1 MSDPENGFYIKSPK
15 SFLGANISDAQQAV
29 FSTVVEKMLAFIK
42 QETEYVKGIELQQ
55 VVIGRPVNF
64 HGLQGNDG
72 NVQALQI
79 IDKAAKKVGFKD
91 IEFLMEP
98 VAAAYDYEKQLK
110 EEKVVLI
117 LDMGG
122 GTPDCSMIK
131 LGPSYINLDTRQNG
145 ILSYSGKRLG
155 GIDLDNKLALMSI
168 MPHFGKNAL
177 LTNGLPVP
185 ITLFSQAVN
194 INDVRAQQD
203 FSSHRTGNE
212 LARYCNMTND
222 KRLERLKHLR
232 DRKLGL
238 RLNQSA
244 EMAKIHLSKS
254 ENIDL
259 PLHYIEMDLVVPISQ
274 IELAE
279 AIKDELRQFELLINE
294 SLLQAGT
301 QPDTI
306 FVTGGTAISPVIQTW
321 INSIFPDVEV
331 VIGNHFGSVT
341 SGLVT
346 HAQRLFE

>member
-15 SFLGANISDAQQAV
+15 SFLGANTSDAQQAV

-42 QETEYVKGIELQQ
+42 QETEHVKGIELQQ

-72 NVQALQI
+72 
-79 IDKAAKKVGFKD
+79 
-91 IEFLMEP
+91 
-98 VAAAYDYEKQLK
+98 
-110 EEKVVLI
+110 
-117 LDMGG
+117 
-122 GTPDCSMIK
+122 
-131 LGPSYINLDTRQNG
+131 
-145 ILSYSGKRLG
+145 
-155 GIDLDNKLALMSI
+155 
-168 MPHFGKNAL
+168 
-177 LTNGLPVP
+177 
-185 ITLFSQAVN
+185 
-194 INDVRAQQD
+194 
-203 FSSHRTGNE
+203 
-212 LARYCNMTND
+212 
-222 KRLERLKHLR
+222 
-232 DRKLGL
+232 
-238 RLNQSA
+238 
-244 EMAKIHLSKS
+244 
-254 ENIDL
+254 
-259 PLHYIEMDLVVPISQ
+259 IEMDLVVPISQ

-346 HAQRLFE
+346 HAQRLFEE